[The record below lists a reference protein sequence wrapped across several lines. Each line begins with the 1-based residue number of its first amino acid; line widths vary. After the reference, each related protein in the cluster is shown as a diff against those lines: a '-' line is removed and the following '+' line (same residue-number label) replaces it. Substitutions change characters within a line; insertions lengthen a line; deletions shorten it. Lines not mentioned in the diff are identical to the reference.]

1 MLEGVDCIDMD
12 MWEWD
17 MRDTLNI
24 YTNYA
29 KRSVIGT

>member
-1 MLEGVDCIDMD
+1 LEGLVCIDMD
-12 MWEWD
+12 MWECD
-17 MRDTLNI
+17 MRDTFDM